1 MYPCLSAA
9 RLCCR
14 VVVLNTASCRSPSL
28 LLFHIWYVLLWWHVG
43 PAGTF
48 TLNYMDFRK
57 MCVRAVSYGRG
68 MTQIGLD
75 RLMREG
81 RDVRALK
88 REMEENEKKERVVP
102 HVNFIDGSDTHPNH
116 SVAVRCVVPI
126 RSLCG
131 GVWSCVVVW
140 WSGAGVAWH
149 RASAVVVV
157 VHVWECT
164 CCVAHTQ
171 PVHA

>member
-1 MYPCLSAA
+1 
-9 RLCCR
+9 
-14 VVVLNTASCRSPSL
+14 
-28 LLFHIWYVLLWWHVG
+28 
-43 PAGTF
+43 
-48 TLNYMDFRK
+48 